1 MPSLTPPLLAGA
13 RADARR
19 GELPETGMEPGE
31 RRRLSPAS
39 LEGDLREE
47 NSQCRA
53 RPLLAARGLRRERG
67 GGKGLRRKAQGAVWT
82 KGVQGHEAPRGRSGR
97 RAAESVLGTFPGPLL
112 RLPAPSTP
120 APDPPSSSSPLPS
133 TLLPSKLADLRAP
146 LGKLVQSPTLT
157 LRRCPGGL
165 SSGEP
170 FPGPE

>member
-31 RRRLSPAS
+31 TRRLSSAS

-97 RAAESVLGTFPGPLL
+97 RAAESVMGTHLPRTPPPPPCPLHPCSRPPPL
-112 RLPAPSTP
+112 IFQPPALHLAALQTGRPQ
-120 APDPPSSSSPLPS
+120 SSSWETGAKSN
-133 TLLPSKLADLRAP
+133 AHVEA
-146 LGKLVQSPTLT
+146 
-157 LRRCPGGL
+157 L
-165 SSGEP
+165 SWRTE
-170 FPGPE
+170 